1 MSRELIAR
9 LEDIV
14 EYGSKIA
21 HYTERMSLE
30 DFRGNELVFDAVVRN
45 LELLGEAAK
54 HLPVEVTAAMPEAP
68 WSRAAAF
75 GDVIAR
81 HSLGLDPRVV
91 WDLVQTKIP
100 ALVRSSSVT
109 LQRLKRQ

>member
-1 MSRELIAR
+1 MLHDWTVL

-21 HYTERMSLE
+21 QYTDRMSLE
-30 DFRGNELVFDAVVRN
+30 EFRGNDLVFDAVVRN
-45 LELLGEAAK
+45 LELLGGAAK
-54 HLPVEVTAAMPEAP
+54 NLPGEVTASMPDAA
-68 WSRAAAF
+68 WSRAVAF

-81 HSLGLDPRVV
+81 RSVGLDPRIV

-100 ALVRSSSVT
+100 ELVRSSSAA
-109 LQRLKRQ
+109 LARLKHQ

>member
-1 MSRELIAR
+1 MLRESILS

-21 HYTERMSLE
+21 QYTARMSLE
-30 DFRGNELVFDAVVRN
+30 EFCGNDLVFDAVVRN
-45 LELLGEAAK
+45 VELLGGAAK
-54 HLPVEVTAAMPEAP
+54 QLPGEVTASMPEAA
-68 WSRAAAF
+68 WSRAVAF

-81 HSLGLDPRVV
+81 RSVRLDPRIV

-100 ALVRSSSVT
+100 ELVRSSSAT
-109 LQRLKRQ
+109 LARLKHQ